1 MGMDVFKSIL
11 MSLLESFA
19 SYNETQTEA
28 IVTIVEECL
37 SVSTVFQCENIVGSW
52 FQVDVSKISLSV
64 FLVAYWFLILKFVWK
79 GFNIYILG
87 VDGDE
92 DADPVILVT
101 NFIKAIAISLGFGA
115 LFPLFLNVG
124 FDIYTRIQDALGMQ
138 NDLESALTTLI
149 GQITESICLIL
160 MTVVYV
166 VMLICLAVMFMKK
179 SLELVILRIGI
190 SFAASGLLDSDQGV
204 FKPYVKKFFQI
215 IWTVIIQA
223 VMFQLSVK
231 ALPNGNI
238 IPAIMALS
246 MAISAPAFLSEFIMA
261 NQGGGGKLQQAIYSL
276 SILRSFA
283 R

>member
-11 MSLLESFA
+11 MSLLESFVSSKA
-19 SYNETQTEA
+19 YQTES
-28 IVTIVEECL
+28 IVIIVEECL
-37 SVSTVFQCENIVGSW
+37 SVSNVFQCENIVGSW

-124 FDIYTRIQDALGMQ
+124 FDIYTRIQDFLGMQ
-138 NDLESALTTLI
+138 NSMESALTVWWE
-149 GQITESICLIL
+149 QIAESICLIL

-166 VMLICLAVMFMKK
+166 VMVIYLAVMFMKK
-179 SLELVILRIGI
+179 SIELVILRIGI

-223 VMFQLSVK
+223 AMFQLSVK

-238 IPAIMALS
+238 LPAIMALS

-261 NQGGGGKLQQAIYSL
+261 NQGGGGKLQQAIYSI

>member
-11 MSLLESFA
+11 MSLLESFV

-37 SVSTVFQCENIVGSW
+37 SVSNVFQCENIVNTW

-101 NFIKAIAISLGFGA
+101 NFIKAIAIALGFGA
-115 LFPLFLNVG
+115 LFPLFLNVA
-124 FDIYTRIQDALGMQ
+124 FDIYTRIQDEL
-138 NDLESALTTLI
+138 NISSRLTPSLSSFFDVI
-149 GQITESICLIL
+149 NGNLCLAL

-166 VMLICLAVMFMKK
+166 VMLIYLAVVFMKK
-179 SLELVILRIGI
+179 SIELVILRIGI

-223 VMFQLSVK
+223 AMFQLSVK

-283 R
+283 K

>member
-1 MGMDVFKSIL
+1 MGVEAFKSIL
-11 MSLLESFA
+11 MSILESFI

-28 IVTIVEECL
+28 IVTIIEDCL
-37 SVSTVFQCENIVGSW
+37 SVSNVFQCENIVNNW
-52 FQVDVSKISLSV
+52 FQVDVSQISLNI

-92 DADPVILVT
+92 DADPVILVM

-115 LFPLFLNVG
+115 VFPLFLNIG
-124 FDIYTRIQDALGMQ
+124 FDIYTKIQDALGMQ
-138 NDLESALTTLI
+138 NSMESALTTLLA
-149 GQITESICLIL
+149 QITESICLVL

-166 VMLICLAVMFMKK
+166 CLVIYLAIQFMRK

-190 SFAASGLLDSDQGV
+190 AFAASGLLDSDQGV

-223 VMFQLSVK
+223 AMFQLSVK

-238 IPAIMALS
+238 IPSIMALS
-246 MAISAPAFLSEFIMA
+246 MALAAPAFLSEFIMA
-261 NQGGGGKLQQAIYSL
+261 NQGGGGKLQQAIYSV